1 MFHHPEKGT
10 GFACAQEEDIPL
22 VVIMWGVGMH
32 PDGNP
37 VEPIPFCIETVL
49 R

>member
-37 VEPIPFCIETVL
+37 VL